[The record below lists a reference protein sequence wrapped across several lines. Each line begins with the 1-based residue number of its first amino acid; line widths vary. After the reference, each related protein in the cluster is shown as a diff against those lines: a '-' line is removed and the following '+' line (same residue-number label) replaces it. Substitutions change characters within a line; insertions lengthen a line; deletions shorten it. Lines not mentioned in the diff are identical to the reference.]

1 MADTVVKEV
10 SQDAESIGEEEE
22 EVSAEPQEEDKSS
35 TITTVPLSALYMHPD
50 DILKALKAFVQ
61 EFQIPR

>member
-10 SQDAESIGEEEE
+10 SQDAESIGEEE

-35 TITTVPLSALYMHPD
+35 TITTVPLSELYMHPD

-61 EFQIPR
+61 EFQIPK